1 MEHGIEAGQT
11 WRSRST
17 GQSVNVLGLTKFGV
31 EYNYRSG
38 GVAYIRSKG
47 DFLGCFIRVDGEH
60 LSGTAQTEPVR
71 IPPQRATEKATTGT
85 PLEPCHLCMAQN
97 DGVRA
102 ACDICGYVFAPR
114 PTAYAAFV
122 GNPKDAIGSAKAPSC
137 TVPATIQAEDGLAM
151 LEGALKYGRHNYRA
165 APVRA
170 TVYLDAARRHMARWI
185 EGEEIDPDSGLSH
198 LAKARACFG
207 IIRDAQICGT
217 LIDDRPPPAP
227 VAFFAECDAKAAAL
241 VAKYPNPVA
250 PYVKDDPRMA
260 GETFTRFG
268 RERAEVELDAL
279 KARTLPR

>member
-1 MEHGIEAGQT
+1 MKHGIEAGQT

-38 GVAYIRSKG
+38 GTSYIRSKG
-47 DFLGCFIRVDGEH
+47 DFLGCFIRVDAH
-60 LSGTAQTEPVR
+60 LCGTAQTEPIHKTWPGVESGR
-71 IPPQRATEKATTGT
+71 TRSDVPTT
-85 PLEPCHLCMAQN
+85 
-97 DGVRA
+97 
-102 ACDICGYVFAPR
+102 
-114 PTAYAAFV
+114 YA
-122 GNPKDAIGSAKAPSC
+122 GNPKDAIGSSKAPSC

-260 GETFTRFG
+260 PLPARDRT
-268 RERAEVELDAL
+268 EVELDAL